1 MPIRLENV
9 SKSYK
14 IGDATVKV
22 LSDVSLRIDDG
33 DFVSIVGPSGS
44 GKSTMLHI
52 VGALDRPTT
61 GKVFIDD
68 KEVSKMNGSEL
79 AAVRGRKIGFVFQTF
94 NLIPR
99 LTAIEN
105 IILPMWFADR
115 EPDRKRAEDLLGQ
128 VGLSHRMSNKP
139 SQLSGGERQRVA
151 IARALANEPE
161 VIVADEPT
169 GNLDSKTGADIMK
182 ILADIHASGRTVVLV
197 THDLKIS
204 DMAERRVEM
213 KDGMIIKE
221 IVK

>member
-79 AAVRGRKIGFVFQTF
+79 ADLPPAGGGKLAAVPF
-94 NLIPR
+94 
-99 LTAIEN
+99 
-105 IILPMWFADR
+105 
-115 EPDRKRAEDLLGQ
+115 
-128 VGLSHRMSNKP
+128 
-139 SQLSGGERQRVA
+139 
-151 IARALANEPE
+151 
-161 VIVADEPT
+161 
-169 GNLDSKTGADIMK
+169 
-182 ILADIHASGRTVVLV
+182 
-197 THDLKIS
+197 
-204 DMAERRVEM
+204 
-213 KDGMIIKE
+213 
-221 IVK
+221 